1 MNRNAWYLVGAVAVV
16 AVVTG
21 LLLKKKTS
29 DTDSLANSQSQL
41 PADTAEANYTVPPD
55 IGLSV
60 DNTSGV
66 QYPAGSIY
74 TASQGNSLP
83 TS

>member
-1 MNRNAWYLVGAVAVV
+1 MSRNAWYLVGAVAVI

-29 DTDSLANSQSQL
+29 DTDSLTNSQSQL
-41 PADTAEANYTVPPD
+41 PADDAEANYTVPPD

-66 QYPAGSIY
+66 NYGAGSVL
-74 TASQGNSLP
+74 TTSQGNSLP

>member
-1 MNRNAWYLVGAVAVV
+1 MNRNAWYLVGAVAVI

-21 LLLKKKTS
+21 VLLKKKTS
-29 DTDSLANSQSQL
+29 DTDTLTNSQSQL
-41 PADTAEANYTVPPD
+41 PADDAEANYTVPPD

-66 QYPAGSIY
+66 NYAPGSTY

-83 TS
+83 TT